1 MFVLARTITYATL
14 FIAFVLVYLPA
25 RVLAWAGVS
34 RPTGQ
39 GAALMAGLAIAA
51 LGAALALWCVFTFAF
66 VGRGTPAPF
75 DPPRLLVE
83 RGPYRL
89 LRNPMYAGATL
100 ALAGA
105 ALVYRSL
112 ALLAFCAGFLAACHA
127 FVLLYEEP
135 ALRRRFGAAYTAY
148 CARVRRWGPRLRA
161 GVAESPSGPAT
172 HTPR

>member
-1 MFVLARTITYATL
+1 
-14 FIAFVLVYLPA
+14 VLVYLPA

-34 RPTGQ
+34 RPAGHSATFV
-39 GAALMAGLAIAA
+39 AGLVIAA

-83 RGPYRL
+83 RGPYRF

-105 ALVYRSL
+105 ALVYRSP
-112 ALLAFCAGFLAACHA
+112 ALLAFCAGFVLVCHA

-135 ALRRRFGAAYTAY
+135 ALRRRFGAGYTAY
-148 CARVRRWGPRLRA
+148 CARVRRWGPRRRA
-161 GVAESPSGPAT
+161 AEAETRTARPVPP
-172 HTPR
+172 PR

>member
-1 MFVLARTITYATL
+1 
-14 FIAFVLVYLPA
+14 VLVYLPA

-34 RPTGQ
+34 RPEGH
-39 GAALMAGLAIAA
+39 GAALALGLALGA

-66 VGRGTPAPF
+66 IGRGTPAPF

-83 RGPYRL
+83 RGPYRF
-89 LRNPMYAGATL
+89 LRNPMYAGAAL

-112 ALLAFCAGFLAACHA
+112 ALLGFCALFLAVCHA

-135 ALRRRFGAAYTAY
+135 ALRRRFGDSYTGY
-148 CARVRRWGPRLRA
+148 CARVPRWGLARRR
-161 GVAESPSGPAT
+161 GDTESRPGPGS
-172 HTPR
+172 